1 MVKHLMLLVSSSNC
15 FFLRYCSWFINV
27 WLSVITDT
35 RIILELQA
43 KRDYSYIP
51 RNSFNLWQDAIKT
64 KFCKQNNNA
73 GVMYLLTNKIVSY
86 LTQTLNLIIH
96 AKQDKLLLCS
106 WILYTWLFSPF
117 YTWKR
122 FCPVLNSPIQ
132 SYVKEK

>member
-15 FFLRYCSWFINV
+15 FLKVLLMVYQYLIISYYWYPYNIR
-27 WLSVITDT
+27 ITS
-35 RIILELQA
+35 E
-43 KRDYSYIP
+43 SYIP
-51 RNSFNLWQDAIKT
+51 RNSFNLWQGAIKT

-122 FCPVLNSPIQ
+122 FCPVFNSPIQ